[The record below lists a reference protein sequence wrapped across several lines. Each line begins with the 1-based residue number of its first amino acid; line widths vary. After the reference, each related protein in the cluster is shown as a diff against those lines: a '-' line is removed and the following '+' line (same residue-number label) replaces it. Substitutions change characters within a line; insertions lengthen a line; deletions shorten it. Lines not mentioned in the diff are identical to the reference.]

1 MKPNALAKKIVA
13 ARKAYY
19 AGNPIMSDDEFDAL
33 ERRLRKVAPDHAVL
47 KQVGAAANS
56 LAPVKHETRMGSLDN
71 AFTVEEIEAWITRVT
86 KLLDSRVTV
95 KYLILSPKVDGLS
108 LQLTYR
114 KGKLKWAATRGD
126 GFTGE
131 DVTVNALAAG
141 IPAEIAGSA
150 NVDVRGEMVIPKS
163 VFAAK
168 LIHEGYTNERAAA
181 AGILRSKDS
190 KLAKHLRFM
199 AFDAN
204 WVSGGPLS
212 PKAPDEFCVQSGVLG
227 WLATSFTVVPWIK
240 IPFSLGRLVTAWEN
254 ALREKM
260 KLEYHADGMVAR
272 INSNKAFDGLG
283 WSDTCPRGALACK
296 WRGQMVAETLVVG
309 IENSVGRTGKIT
321 PVAILDPVECGGVK
335 VHRASLMNWDE
346 VGRLGKIGNGSRV
359 RIERAGEVIPR
370 VTAVLSDA
378 ASPYARPEDC
388 PSCGAETFVD
398 GPHQVCRNPE
408 CPAQTF
414 RAILHWTK
422 SLDIKH
428 LGEETIDRLMAI
440 DGPVATIADLYDLNH
455 EQLKAACGRSNV
467 MAEKLARELE
477 KSRDI
482 TPAKLLG
489 SIGIR
494 TIGVVEADKVC
505 TALKVKTADDVLRI
519 TQPQVTTAL
528 GPVKSVKFIDGV
540 RANAALLRSL
550 WGKLRVSPP
559 TAKKVVEGSSW
570 NGETFCITGQT
581 EIPRNGL
588 IRIIEAAGGT
598 WKSSVVNGLDY
609 LITNDTD
616 SGSKKNA
623 DAVKKG
629 VTVITEQ
636 TALDMAGYK

>member
-1 MKPNALAKKIVA
+1 
-13 ARKAYY
+13 
-19 AGNPIMSDDEFDAL
+19 MSDDAFDDL

-56 LAPVKHETRMGSLDN
+56 LAPVKHVTRMGSLDN
-71 AFTVEEIEAWITRVT
+71 AFTVEEIEAWITRVE
-86 KLLDSRVTV
+86 KRLDSRVTV

-108 LQLTYR
+108 LQLSYR
-114 KGKLKWAATRGD
+114 KGKLIQAATRGD

-131 DVTVNALAAG
+131 DVTVNALVAGVPAQIAAG
-141 IPAEIAGSA
+141 A

-190 KLAKHLRFM
+190 KLAKYLRFL

-204 WVSGGPLS
+204 WVSDGPLS
-212 PKAPDEFCVQSGVLG
+212 PAAPDEFCVQSGVLG
-227 WLATSFTVVPWIK
+227 WLATAFTVVPWIK
-240 IPFSLGRLVTAWEN
+240 IPFSLGRLVKAWEH
-254 ALREKM
+254 ALEEKM

-272 INSNKAFDGLG
+272 INSNKAFEGLG

-296 WRGQMVAETLVVG
+296 WRGQMVAETMVVG
-309 IENSVGRTGKIT
+309 VENSVGRTGKIT
-321 PVAILDPVECGGVK
+321 PVVILDPVECGGVK

-370 VTAVLSDA
+370 VTAVLSEA
-378 ASPYARPEDC
+378 ADPFTRPEDC
-388 PSCGAETFVD
+388 PSCGAETFVV

-414 RAILHWTK
+414 RTILHWTK

-428 LGEETIDRLMAI
+428 LGEETIDRLMSL
-440 DGPVATIADLYDLNH
+440 DGPVATIADLYEITHD
-455 EQLKAACGRSNV
+455 QLKASCGRSNV
-467 MAEKLARELE
+467 MAEKVARELE

-489 SIGIR
+489 SISIK
-494 TIGVVEADKVC
+494 TIGVVEADKVVAAFAG
-505 TALKVKTADDVLRI
+505 TNLAGLDTYRKVMDAWECPDVIAR
-519 TQPQVTTAL
+519 AL
-528 GPVKSVKFIDGV
+528 GPVKGAKFHDGLI
-540 RANAALLRSL
+540 ANKALLKRL
-550 WGKLRVSPP
+550 YKLLRVTAPA
-559 TAKKVVEGSSW
+559 AKKAVEGSSW

-623 DAVKKG
+623 EAVKKG